1 MHMSNNPAEQPTNQQ
16 AGESQPSTPPRRYW
30 WLRVLVRLM
39 FMVAFLLLLLRVLV
53 GIPYVQNR
61 LVKATTAYLSHKLDT
76 RVSIDYFYFRP
87 LDRISLSGFIV
98 EDQQRDTLLFAERL
112 EADISLFSLFSR
124 QLVVQQLTL
133 QGAEMQV
140 VAPKAG
146 ATSNVQFIFD
156 GLFPP
161 QPPQP
166 PQPPKS
172 SPWRLTVKSVRLT
185 DVAARIDN
193 HYNGVLMRY
202 GLQKGQVDI
211 ASLRSGLLDIQ
222 KIKLRGL
229 QAYYG
234 LDSVMV
240 PYIPT
245 LYDSLYG
252 EWPQPVDTFEREPLR
267 IRVGVVELAQSQFH
281 YQSMRLPSPD
291 QAAIEGLDYR
301 NMRFDTIGLKVRD
314 VAFDG
319 TALSAEVAYLNFWEH
334 SGFKLIDL
342 SGALHIDTAR
352 AMLADMTLV
361 TPYSRLSDTLAFEY
375 RTAGDWGNFVDR
387 VGLDVRLAESE
398 LGIRDLLHVVPA
410 LRSNSFFAQNIDEQL
425 SISGHVYDRVNRL
438 KGRDINLRLN
448 GTRLI
453 GSFRSRA
460 LTRTDE
466 ASLNLRLERLTTDM
480 DNVQLF
486 FKGTRIPEE
495 LMRLGQ
501 LDFSGSLDGFL
512 LNFVTRGRLKTSLG
526 TADSNMKFNFQRGR
540 QYQSYSG
547 DFGLQAFDLGKL
559 LDNPDLGA
567 ISLDVDITGK
577 GYALNTIDT
586 RLEGDLQAFS
596 YKGYTYS
603 DIHIDGDFAPNSFEG
618 ELNIDDEHVQLDFD
632 GTINFNDSLPV
643 FDLRTDIAR
652 LHLKPLQLTQEDYRI
667 ESAVTLAFSGN
678 NAQNIEG
685 YAALR
690 RMALQHHFVVEGRDT
705 VASYTF
711 DSLRID
717 SKMANRQIRRY
728 QVASDLLTGELSS
741 NYEVANLKQ
750 VLLNY
755 AMYYFPKFGRALALP
770 KRLGAP
776 DSTVYTA
783 GTIVDSLRSFF
794 EVELAVSD
802 SKNWMQLLDRRLGS
816 VRGLYFHTAFSHALA
831 YAEVD
836 SLLQVDTST
845 RLHFELNAPS
855 YRFGNIQF
863 GELSLDISGVDDSL
877 GLVGDLL
884 DTHIGDSL
892 TIPAVGLQN
901 RLQAEEFN
909 FSVNG
914 DAIGDIARKLKFQG
928 RIQAIDDI
936 FRIEID
942 TSDFV
947 LYNRSW
953 SISQGNS
960 VTIADRQIKPEN
972 VRLYNAEFDETI
984 NLLDNG
990 TRGISLDLKNISLD
1004 WIKEFVDL
1012 GGYELAGRMNGRAQI
1027 TDLFSVSGFSA
1038 KAQIDSAQFSGRLL
1052 GSAQLNVGFSDLKHP
1067 IAYEVTIDGE
1077 RESHLQ
1083 LRGNYRLPRSIGNP
1097 SSQGHFAFK
1106 ANVAS
1111 FPLQVIE
1118 LFVGDYI
1125 AETRGRFDGDLIMD
1139 GLIDKPNINGTIRVV
1154 DVGTRVKYLQT
1165 YYRIASAQI
1174 GITNNAFII
1183 RGREVQ
1189 RLDGEIEEGCV
1200 VRDSR
1205 NNSAFVQGAIMHNH
1219 LKNFYLQITMS
1230 SDKFT
1235 LLDTDKDTPELFY
1248 GTAIGSATMQVTGE
1262 LESPNINITATSLA
1276 GTEIVIPISYG
1287 SSSSAVNFIEF
1298 VHQEGDSLV
1307 KDEPIRYTTPKGLS
1321 VEMNINVTP
1330 AAEIR
1335 LVFDEQTGDQIRGR
1349 GAGNLQLE
1357 VTRTGAFNMYGT
1369 YQIERGEYL
1378 FTYQNLINKPF
1389 EVEKGGTITWTGDPF
1404 DADMNLTAYYSNL
1417 SVAPYNFIAEYGLTE
1432 SETQAAKSV
1441 TRVDLKMLLAG
1452 ELFSPEI
1459 KFDLDFPNLKNELKS
1474 YVESKL
1480 KVVREDKNEL
1490 NRQVFGLI
1498 VLGGFLPS
1506 NASFDEGG
1514 LVVGTGLNTLTELL
1528 SNQFSLY
1535 FSDFLSQMVGDKGVI
1550 SSIDV
1555 DLNYRLAD
1563 FNSIDL
1569 GNLNTFN
1576 NNNEVQLGVR
1586 NGLFD
1591 DRVIISGNVN
1601 FDDVNGGGLNTG
1613 EFEVEW
1619 KMTDNGRWRMRV
1631 FSRTEENFATTG
1643 QAGNGTNI
1651 FRSGASI
1658 SYTREFDSFKELWRD
1673 VQRKK

>member
-1 MHMSNNPAEQPTNQQ
+1 M
-16 AGESQPSTPPRRYW
+16 
-30 WLRVLVRLM
+30 M
-39 FMVAFLLLLLRVLV
+39 FVVAFLLLTLRALV
-53 GIPYVQNR
+53 GIPYVQQR
-61 LVKATTAYLSHKLDT
+61 LVNATTAYLSQRLDT

-87 LDRISLSGFIV
+87 IDRISLAGFIV
-98 EDQQRDTLLFAERL
+98 EDQQGDTLLFAERL
-112 EADISLFSLFSR
+112 EADIELFSLFSR

-133 QGAEMQV
+133 RGAVMQV
-140 VAPKAG
+140 MAPKGG
-146 ATSNVQFIFD
+146 ATSNAQFIFD
-156 GLFPP
+156 NLFPP
-161 QPPQP
+161 QPPEP
-166 PQPPKS
+166 PQPPKV
-172 SPWRLTVKSVRLT
+172 SPWRLKVESVRLL
-185 DVAARIDN
+185 DLDARLDN
-193 HYNGVLMRY
+193 HYSGVLMRY
-202 GLQKGQVDI
+202 ALAEGRIDI
-211 ASLRSGLLDIQ
+211 AAFNAQQLDVERIR
-222 KIKLRGL
+222 LRGL
-229 QAYYG
+229 RAYYG
-234 LDSVMV
+234 IDSVRV

-252 EWPQPVDTFEREPLR
+252 EWPQPVDTFARPPLR
-267 IRVGVVELAQSQFH
+267 LHVGVVELSESQFH
-281 YQSMRLPSPD
+281 YESMRRPRSEPV
-291 QAAIEGLDYR
+291 QGLDYT
-301 NMRFDTIGLKVRD
+301 NMRFDTLGMRLEA

-319 TALSAEVAYLNFWEH
+319 VSLAAHLVHLSFWEH
-334 SGFKLIDL
+334 SGFELTHL
-342 SGALHIDTAR
+342 GGALHIDTSR
-352 AMLADMTLV
+352 AILAGMELR
-361 TPYSRLSDTLAFEY
+361 TPHSRLSDTLAFDY
-375 RTAGDWGNFVDR
+375 RTARDWGDFVDR
-387 VGLDVRLAESE
+387 VGLDVHFSEAE

-410 LRSNSFFAQNIDEQL
+410 LRANSFFAQNIDEKL
-425 SISGHVYDRVNRL
+425 RITGHIYDRVNRL
-438 KGRDINLRLN
+438 KGRDLN
-448 GTRLI
+448 IALKGTRLI

-466 ASLNLRLERLTTDM
+466 ASLNLRLQRLTTDM
-480 DNVQLF
+480 NNVQLF

-495 LMRLGQ
+495 LMRLGR
-501 LDFSGSLDGFL
+501 LDFKGSMDGFL

-526 TADSNMKFNFQRGR
+526 TATSNVKFNFQRGA

-547 DFGLQAFDLGKL
+547 DFGLQAFDLGQL
-559 LDNPDLGA
+559 LNNPDLGA
-567 ISLDVDITGK
+567 ISLDVEVNGK
-577 GYALNTIDT
+577 GYVLKDIDT
-586 RLEGDLQAFS
+586 QLEGDLQSFS

-603 DIHIDGDFAPNSFEG
+603 DVHIDGRFQPYAFAG
-618 ELNIDDEHVQLDFD
+618 ELAIDDPNAQLVLD
-632 GTINFNDSLPV
+632 GAINFNDSLPS
-643 FDLRTDIAR
+643 FDLSTQVTR
-652 LHLKPLQLTQEDYRI
+652 LHLKPLQLAQEDYRVETAI
-667 ESAVTLAFSGN
+667 ALNFTGN
-678 NAQNIEG
+678 AAHNIDG

-690 RMALQHHFVVEGRDT
+690 RMTFQHHFVAQGRDT
-705 VASYTF
+705 VAYYKL
-711 DSLRID
+711 DSLRLD
-717 SKMANRQIRRY
+717 SKMASGQVRRY
-728 QVASDLLTGELSS
+728 RLASELLQGELNSS
-741 NYEVANLKQ
+741 YAMGDLKG

-755 AMYYFPKFGRALALP
+755 AMYHFPKFGQALALP
-770 KRLGAP
+770 DRLGISDTTTYQAAILP
-776 DSTVYTA
+776 DTVRSYLEVTLD
-783 GTIVDSLRSFF
+783 VYDSQ
-794 EVELAVSD
+794 
-802 SKNWMQLLDRRLGS
+802 NWMQLLDRRLGTL
-816 VRGLYFHTAFSHALA
+816 RGLHFHTAF
-831 YAEVD
+831 D
-836 SLLQVDTST
+836 QTRSLLQRDSLSQADTTT
-845 RLHFELNAPS
+845 RLSIALRAPK
-855 YRFGNIQF
+855 FQF
-863 GELSLDISGVDDSL
+863 GSVQLGDLVLRIEGVDDSL
-877 GLVGDLL
+877 GLVGGLQN
-884 DTHIGDSL
+884 TRIGDSL
-892 TIPAVGLQN
+892 MIPTVALQN
-901 RLQAEEFN
+901 RLQAEEFS
-909 FSVNG
+909 FSIYN
-914 DAIGDIARKLKFQG
+914 DAIGDIARKLKLQG
-928 RIQAIDDI
+928 KIKAIDDL

-972 VRLYNAEFDETI
+972 VRLYNAEYNETI

-990 TRGISLDLKNISLD
+990 TKGISLALQNISLD

-1012 GGYELAGRMNGRAQI
+1012 GGYELAGRMNGKAQI

-1038 KAQIDSAQFSGRLL
+1038 KAHIDSAQFSGRLL
-1052 GSAQLNVGFSDLKHP
+1052 GGAELNVRFDDLRHP
-1067 IAYEVTIDGE
+1067 IAYDLAVEGE
-1077 RESHLQ
+1077 GESRLL
-1083 LRGNYRLPRSIGNP
+1083 LRGNYRMPRAIGNP
-1097 SSQGHFAFK
+1097 SDQGHFAFK
-1106 ANVAS
+1106 ANVTR
-1111 FPLQVIE
+1111 FPLEVIE

-1125 AETRGRFDGDLIMD
+1125 ADTRGQFDGDFIMS
-1139 GLIDKPNINGTIRVV
+1139 GAASRPNINGTIQVQ
-1154 DVGTRVKYLQT
+1154 DMGTKVKYLQT

-1174 GITNNAFII
+1174 AITNNAFII
-1183 RGREVQ
+1183 QGRTIQ
-1189 RLDGEIEEGCV
+1189 NLDGTIEEGCI

-1248 GTAIGSATMQVTGE
+1248 GTAIGSATMTVTGE
-1262 LESPNINITATSLA
+1262 LASPNINITATSLA

-1298 VHQEGDSLV
+1298 VHAEGDTLV
-1307 KDEPIRYTTPKGLS
+1307 RDEPIRYTTPKGLS

-1330 AAEIR
+1330 DAEIR

-1417 SVAPYNFIAEYGLTE
+1417 SVAPFNFIAEYGLTE

-1441 TRVDLKMLLAG
+1441 TRVDLKMLLSG

-1459 KFDLDFPNLKNELKS
+1459 KFDLDFPNIKNELKS

-1506 NASFDEGG
+1506 NASMDEGG

-1563 FNSIDL
+1563 FNNIDL
-1569 GNLNTFN
+1569 GNLNAFN

-1586 NGLFD
+1586 NGLFN

-1631 FSRTEENFATTG
+1631 FSRTEENFATVG
-1643 QAGNGTNI
+1643 QGVGGNI
-1651 FRSGASI
+1651 FRSGASVT
-1658 SYTREFDSFKELWRD
+1658 YTREFDSFKELWRD